1 MNIKILRLPDVCK
14 AMGLA
19 RSTVYL
25 RVSQGLLT
33 KPISLGGKAVGWPYE
48 EVEGIILARIY
59 GKSNKEISL
68 LVQRL
73 TGSRKN
79 LDKKGGSDE
88 LAR

>member
-1 MNIKILRLPDVCK
+1 MNIKIIRLPDVCK

-48 EVEGIILARIY
+48 DVEEIILARIY
-59 GKSNKEISL
+59 GKTDKEISL

-73 TGSRKN
+73 MDSRKN

>member
-1 MNIKILRLPDVCK
+1 MSIKILRLPDVCK

-19 RSTVYL
+19 RSTIYL

-48 EVEGIILARIY
+48 EVEAVMLARIY
-59 GKSNKEISL
+59 GNTDKEISL

-73 TGSRKN
+73 MDSRKN

>member
-19 RSTVYL
+19 RSTIYL

-48 EVEGIILARIY
+48 EV
-59 GKSNKEISL
+59 
-68 LVQRL
+68 
-73 TGSRKN
+73 
-79 LDKKGGSDE
+79 
-88 LAR
+88 